1 MTDLKKKI
9 IYFITGASGVG
20 KTTLVDQLKKKYENK
35 PWTFLHFD
43 TIGIPSMEEMIREF
57 GSPSA
62 WQEAKTNEWIE
73 RLIYDVESEEIF
85 FEGQVNLQFVRNGF
99 AKHNFN
105 NYRMILID
113 SNETVM
119 KKRLVY
125 DRKQPE
131 LFNEDM
137 RNWLKFL
144 RDQANK
150 LGVTII
156 DN

>member
-1 MTDLKKKI
+1 M
-9 IYFITGASGVG
+9 
-20 KTTLVDQLKKKYENK
+20 
-35 PWTFLHFD
+35 
-43 TIGIPSMEEMIREF
+43 
-57 GSPSA
+57 
-62 WQEAKTNEWIE
+62 
-73 RLIYDVESEEIF
+73 
-85 FEGQVNLQFVRNGF
+85 GQVNLQFVRNGF

-105 NYRMILID
+105 NYRLILID
-113 SNETVM
+113 CNEPVM

-156 DN
+156 DNSNLSEEELRLNFEKAIKLSEGC